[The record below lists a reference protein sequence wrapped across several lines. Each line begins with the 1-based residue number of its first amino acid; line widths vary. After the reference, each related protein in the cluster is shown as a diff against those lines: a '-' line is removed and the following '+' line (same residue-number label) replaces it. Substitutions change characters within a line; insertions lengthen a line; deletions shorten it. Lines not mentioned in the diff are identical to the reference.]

1 MVPKDNGKILVCSE
15 RDASCYRHLIGYC
28 PQHSIYMQYM
38 TCKQHFV
45 FFAKVTITIYID
57 LKSLANINGK

>member
-1 MVPKDNGKILVCSE
+1 MLILKGMVPKDNGKILVCSE

-38 TCKQHFV
+38 TCKEHLV
-45 FFAKVTITIYID
+45 FFAKVIPIIF
-57 LKSLANINGK
+57 